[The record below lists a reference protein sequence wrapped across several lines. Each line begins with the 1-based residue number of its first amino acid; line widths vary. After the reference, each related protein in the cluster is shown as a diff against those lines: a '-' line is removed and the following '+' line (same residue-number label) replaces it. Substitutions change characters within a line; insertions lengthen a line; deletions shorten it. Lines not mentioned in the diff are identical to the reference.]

1 MSKNKEQKKSHLILI
16 LGLLTAI
23 GPLSIDMYLPA
34 FPDIARGLHTSV
46 SSVMLS
52 LSSFFIGISVGQ
64 LIYGPLLERFGR
76 KKPLYFGL
84 IRYAL

>member
-1 MSKNKEQKKSHLILI
+1 MDKKKLYLILI
-16 LGLLTAI
+16 LGLLSAI

-34 FPDIARGLHTSV
+34 FPDIAKGLHTSV

-64 LIYGPLLERFGR
+64 LNTDHYWSGLEG
-76 KKPLYFGL
+76 KNHCIL
-84 IRYAL
+84 A